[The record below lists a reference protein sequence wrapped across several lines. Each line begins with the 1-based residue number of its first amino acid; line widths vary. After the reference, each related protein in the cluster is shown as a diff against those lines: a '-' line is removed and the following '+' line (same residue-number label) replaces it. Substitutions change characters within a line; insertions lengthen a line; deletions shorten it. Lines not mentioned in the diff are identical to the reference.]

1 MVSWQLTS
9 VLMFDD
15 VRTECCKQA
24 CLDVTSYC
32 TSNCTVHVIMIMT
45 LTLATL
51 ADPPE
56 PPAQDGGLQR

>member
-15 VRTECCKQA
+15 VCTACCKQV
-24 CLDVTSYC
+24 CLDVTPYY

-51 ADPPE
+51 ADTPE